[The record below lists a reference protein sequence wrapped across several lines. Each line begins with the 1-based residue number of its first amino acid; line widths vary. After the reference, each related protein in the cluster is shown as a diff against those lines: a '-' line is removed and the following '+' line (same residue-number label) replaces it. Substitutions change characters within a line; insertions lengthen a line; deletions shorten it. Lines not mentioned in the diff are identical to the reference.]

1 MNATNL
7 RGSKKMLCKTAL
19 KKKKHV
25 KLYKAVFILALI
37 QESFLIRIVVLE
49 YMAMLGV
56 FLLLCFPSTL
66 P

>member
-19 KKKKHV
+19 KKKHV
-25 KLYKAVFILALI
+25 KLYKGVFILALI

>member
-1 MNATNL
+1 
-7 RGSKKMLCKTAL
+7 MLCKTAL
-19 KKKKHV
+19 KKKHV
-25 KLYKAVFILALI
+25 KLYKGVFILALI

-56 FLLLCFPSTL
+56 FLFLCFPSTL